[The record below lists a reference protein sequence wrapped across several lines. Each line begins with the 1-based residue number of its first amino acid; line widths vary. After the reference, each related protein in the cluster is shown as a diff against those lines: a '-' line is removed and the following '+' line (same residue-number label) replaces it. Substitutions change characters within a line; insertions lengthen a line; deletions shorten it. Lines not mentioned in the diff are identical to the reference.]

1 MMDIGILVLAGSS
14 KEDWVEKY
22 GVQTKLELPV
32 ENETP
37 LIVHTWNG
45 VKETNLPCV
54 IATDSWLAEKYHLEP
69 HVDATSNI
77 AETLTN
83 AAQQLDT
90 EFLLVLSADMPFITA
105 ESIKQLIKE
114 AQEGGERDIYVLIV
128 PKESIEQ
135 AFPGAPRTYVKLKE
149 GYFKLANGVLIRKD
163 FFMSEVKRA
172 DDLLGNRK
180 SPLKV
185 ATILGLGTIFKAVT
199 GTLDVPYIWKMIES
213 RFHVKA
219 YPVFTS
225 RPEFGFDIDKEEH
238 YLKTL
243 ELIEKEAN

>member
-83 AAQQLDT
+83 AAQELDT
-90 EFLLVLSADMPFITA
+90 EFLLVLSADMPFVTA
-105 ESIKQLIKE
+105 ESIKQLIKKLRR
-114 AQEGGERDIYVLIV
+114 GESATSMCSLY
-128 PKESIEQ
+128 PKRVSNKH
-135 AFPGAPRTYVKLKE
+135 F
-149 GYFKLANGVLIRKD
+149 
-163 FFMSEVKRA
+163 
-172 DDLLGNRK
+172 
-180 SPLKV
+180 
-185 ATILGLGTIFKAVT
+185 
-199 GTLDVPYIWKMIES
+199 
-213 RFHVKA
+213 
-219 YPVFTS
+219 
-225 RPEFGFDIDKEEH
+225 
-238 YLKTL
+238 L
-243 ELIEKEAN
+243 ELLVPT